1 MSNPTQSP
9 LVELLARARA
19 GNSEAR
25 DELFDKCRNYVAVVA
40 RGQVES
46 WLRQKVD
53 ASDLIQ
59 QTLLEAHRGFDRFRG
74 QSEGEWLAWLK
85 QILKN
90 NAADFVRHYHGTA
103 KRQARRE
110 VPLHVQSSDRS
121 DYIREPSDGGAETPS
136 QIVIQHEDEIRL
148 ADAIA
153 QLSADHQE
161 VILLRNIQRLPFDE
175 VAERMGRTRPATQM
189 LWMRA
194 VKKLQ
199 QIIKE

>member
-1 MSNPTQSP
+1 MSNSEPSP
-9 LVELLARARA
+9 LVELLKRARE
-19 GNSEAR
+19 GNAEAR

-40 RGQVES
+40 RGHVES

-90 NAADFVRHYHGTA
+90 NAADFVRHYRGTA

-110 VPLHVQSSDRS
+110 IPLHVQSNDRS
-121 DYIREPSDGGAETPS
+121 DYIREPSDGGGETPS

-148 ADAIA
+148 ADAITK
-153 QLSADHQE
+153 LSPDHQE
-161 VILLRNIQRLPFDE
+161 VIMLRNVQRLPFDE
-175 VAERMGRTRPATQM
+175 IAEQMGRTRPATQM

-199 QIIKE
+199 QVVKE